1 MLAIGQRLSSLGK
14 DMSLLSKSRAGKV
27 KLIQPTSLTDQ
38 IRQCAQADQAYINAS
53 LKGAGKSLSHL
64 ANIIPKSYV
73 VRPAPSQVHADAP
86 EQRGDASQ
94 SHSLVPQQSEV
105 APQPHIDAP
114 QAADLQ
120 AGQSAQPRYQPQV
133 PAARPVNMAAQ
144 TADTGSGHMYQ
155 PIRAEATQA
164 AVRRRQPP
172 PLPTPEVADMQR
184 ELAKPTG
191 CYKCGQL
198 RAYLK
203 ERLGY
208 QQTLHD
214 NDPKP
219 YLIALIGSE
228 HARAG
233 VFATT
238 CF

>member
-1 MLAIGQRLSSLGK
+1 MLALVQKLSSLGK

-38 IRQCAQADQAYINAS
+38 IRQCAPADQAYINAS

-64 ANIIPKSYV
+64 ANILPNSHI

-120 AGQSAQPRYQPQV
+120 AGQSAQPRYQPQL

-155 PIRAEATQA
+155 PITAEATQA

-191 CYKCGQL
+191 CYKCRQL
-198 RAYLK
+198 
-203 ERLGY
+203 
-208 QQTLHD
+208 
-214 NDPKP
+214 
-219 YLIALIGSE
+219 
-228 HARAG
+228 
-233 VFATT
+233 
-238 CF
+238 

>member
-1 MLAIGQRLSSLGK
+1 MLAIVQKMSSLGK
-14 DMSLLSKSRAGKV
+14 DMSLLSQSRAGKV
-27 KLIQPTSLTDQ
+27 KLVQPTSLTDQ
-38 IRQCAQADQAYINAS
+38 IRQCAPADQAYINAS

-64 ANIIPKSYV
+64 ANIIPEGYI
-73 VRPAPSQVHADAP
+73 VRPALSQVHADAP

-105 APQPHIDAP
+105 APQPHSDTP

-120 AGQSAQPRYQPQV
+120 AGQSAQPSYQPQL
-133 PAARPVNMAAQ
+133 PAGSPVNMAAQ

-155 PIRAEATQA
+155 PITAEATQA
-164 AVRRRQPP
+164 AVGRRQPP

-191 CYKCGQL
+191 CCKCRQL

>member
-1 MLAIGQRLSSLGK
+1 MK
-14 DMSLLSKSRAGKV
+14 
-27 KLIQPTSLTDQ
+27 T
-38 IRQCAQADQAYINAS
+38 
-53 LKGAGKSLSHL
+53 
-64 ANIIPKSYV
+64 IIPKSYI

-86 EQRGDASQ
+86 EQRGDALQ

-105 APQPHIDAP
+105 APQPHIDTP

-120 AGQSAQPRYQPQV
+120 AGQSAQPRYQPQL

-155 PIRAEATQA
+155 PITAEATQA

-172 PLPTPEVADMQR
+172 SLPTPEVADMQR

-191 CYKCGQL
+191 CYTCRQL

-214 NDPKP
+214 TDP
-219 YLIALIGSE
+219 
-228 HARAG
+228 
-233 VFATT
+233 
-238 CF
+238 